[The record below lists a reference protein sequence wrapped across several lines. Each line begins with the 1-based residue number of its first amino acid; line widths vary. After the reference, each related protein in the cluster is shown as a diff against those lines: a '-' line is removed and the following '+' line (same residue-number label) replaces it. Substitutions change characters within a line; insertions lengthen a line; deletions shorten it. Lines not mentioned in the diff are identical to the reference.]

1 MARRA
6 KPEQG
11 KQPRCPIC
19 RQVVRPDH
27 RLFPFCSE
35 RCKLVDLGRW
45 LDGRY
50 AIEVPAEA
58 TGRDAVP
65 GNRSP
70 NAEGAEK

>member
-1 MARRA
+1 
-6 KPEQG
+6 
-11 KQPRCPIC
+11 
-19 RQVVRPDH
+19 VVRPDH

-58 TGRDAVP
+58 TDRDPVP
-65 GNRSP
+65 GNHSP
-70 NAEGAEK
+70 NAEGTEK